1 MHNSISMFAKD
12 TINCKRTRMSKSY
25 VKHMFKSSSNISK
38 FANIIPE
45 KGWNTRIEKLVKL

>member
-1 MHNSISMFAKD
+1 MHNSISKFAKD